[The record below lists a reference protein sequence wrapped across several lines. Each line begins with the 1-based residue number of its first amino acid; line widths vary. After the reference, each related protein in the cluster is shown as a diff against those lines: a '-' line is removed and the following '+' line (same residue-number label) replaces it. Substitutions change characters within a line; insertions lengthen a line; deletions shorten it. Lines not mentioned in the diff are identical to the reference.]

1 MITIQG
7 ILLAIIISICFYS
20 INITLQDILQFL
32 NDKTSSED
40 ELQIVIPN
48 LTLLDIYKVYNT
60 IKTSMFINFS
70 IFIFNCTILLMKKVV
85 ITNLSSIIEYS
96 SFVLIEI
103 IPLIHFIS
111 MSIIEYLF
119 VGRKEES
126 IKEINQEEEK
136 GEDEEIKVE
145 LSNTNI

>member
-1 MITIQG
+1 
-7 ILLAIIISICFYS
+7 
-20 INITLQDILQFL
+20 
-32 NDKTSSED
+32 
-40 ELQIVIPN
+40 
-48 LTLLDIYKVYNT
+48 
-60 IKTSMFINFS
+60 
-70 IFIFNCTILLMKKVV
+70 MKKVV
-85 ITNLSSIIEYS
+85 ITNFSSIIEYS

-119 VGRKEES
+119 IERKEES

>member
-1 MITIQG
+1 
-7 ILLAIIISICFYS
+7 
-20 INITLQDILQFL
+20 
-32 NDKTSSED
+32 
-40 ELQIVIPN
+40 
-48 LTLLDIYKVYNT
+48 
-60 IKTSMFINFS
+60 
-70 IFIFNCTILLMKKVV
+70 MKKVV

-119 VGRKEES
+119 IERKEES